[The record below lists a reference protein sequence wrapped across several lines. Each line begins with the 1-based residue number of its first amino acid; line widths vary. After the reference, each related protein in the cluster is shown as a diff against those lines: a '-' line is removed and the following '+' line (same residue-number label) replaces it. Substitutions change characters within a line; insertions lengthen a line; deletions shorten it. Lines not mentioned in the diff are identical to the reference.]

1 MDWPPSPAHMLNQK
15 SPARGIPYD
24 SNFLK
29 SALAAEL
36 DIPDVYFPGTTRTA
50 KGFLVAMIIVSALWA
65 CLYRLVE

>member
-29 SALAAEL
+29 SALGMSSYGNGVSIWDTLSDAQQDAW
-36 DIPDVYFPGTTRTA
+36 
-50 KGFLVAMIIVSALWA
+50 KGHFRRGGESHSK
-65 CLYRLVE
+65 

>member
-29 SALAAEL
+29 SALEGEVQAL
-36 DIPDVYFPGTTRTA
+36 PFPGAGATSYFDKLSMRVIRGA
-50 KGFLVAMIIVSALWA
+50 AV
-65 CLYRLVE
+65 